1 MSSVK
6 ETPISTPARVALV
19 GSFFVLALKLWAY
32 NVSGSQSVLSDALE
46 SLVNVLAAGVSLF
59 LLKIVAEPA
68 DENHPYGHGKLEYF
82 SSAFEGGLI
91 VTASLVL
98 FWESI
103 HLVYNPRT
111 LMNLEMGS
119 FILGAATL
127 MNLLISIYLGRQAK
141 VHKSEALRASSEH
154 LKVDVVTS
162 VAVIGIIVLVKITEL
177 SWLDPVMSLLLATHI
192 FFSGLKILRQSVAGL
207 TDEFEPELMKELALA
222 LESQRE
228 DWMINIHQA
237 RLMRSG
243 AFHHLDAHLVVP
255 QFWTVQE
262 AHNVT
267 EKFEDRIS
275 QIYPYSLE
283 LAFHLDPC
291 EQKYCESCQLVSCP
305 IRKASFKEPMKFQL
319 KDLIGGPTVSPT
331 KE

>member
-1 MSSVK
+1 MKTV
-6 ETPISTPARVALV
+6 ETPSISKPARIALI
-19 GSFFVLALKLWAY
+19 GSFLVLALKLWAFR
-32 NVSGSQSVLSDALE
+32 VSGSQSILSDALE

-98 FWESI
+98 FWESVSLI
-103 HLVYNPRT
+103 ANPRT
-111 LMNLEMGS
+111 LLDLEWGS
-119 FILGAATL
+119 FILGFATL
-127 MNLLISIYLGRQAK
+127 VNLLISIYLQRQAK
-141 VHKSEALRASSEH
+141 LHKSEALQASSEH
-154 LKVDVVTS
+154 LRTDVLTS
-162 VAVIGIIVLVKITEL
+162 FAVIGILVLVKVTGL
-177 SWLDPVMSLLLATHI
+177 AWLDPVMSLLLATHI
-192 FFSGLKILRQSVAGL
+192 FFSGLKILRKSVAGL
-207 TDEFEPELMKELALA
+207 TDELEPESMNELALA

-228 DWMINIHQA
+228 EWMINIHQA

-255 QFWTVQE
+255 QFWTVLE
-262 AHNVT
+262 AHQAT
-267 EKFEDRIS
+267 ENFESRVS
-275 QIYPYSLE
+275 NAYPYSLE

-291 EQKYCESCQLVSCP
+291 EQKYCKNCQLSSCP
-305 IRKASFKEPMKFQL
+305 IRKEDFKEQMKFQL
-319 KDLIGGPTVSPT
+319 KDLIGGPVVSSN